1 LGWGGG
7 GGGVPIVSGLLK
19 TKKASLT
26 MRRSIDIEA
35 LVVVRTKPQLARQL
49 YHSSEEVTCMLEG

>member
-1 LGWGGG
+1 M
-7 GGGVPIVSGLLK
+7 SGLLK